1 VGILAE
7 RRGAVL
13 RGAKE
18 EGGHLGHGA
27 GVKDGGPG
35 RRSYGS
41 REAYGLRDLGWS
53 VLDGFGLG
61 TIGDVGRAFDLRS
74 FDVEMGH
81 VMLALTLNLT

>member
-18 EGGHLGHGA
+18 EGGHGA
-27 GVKDGGPG
+27 GGKDGGPR

-41 REAYGLRDLGWS
+41 REANGLRDLGWS
-53 VLDGFGLG
+53 VLDGSGLG
-61 TIGDVGRAFDLRS
+61 AIGDVGRVFDLRA
-74 FDVEMGH
+74 FGVEMGH
-81 VMLALTLNLT
+81 VMLALTLNPT